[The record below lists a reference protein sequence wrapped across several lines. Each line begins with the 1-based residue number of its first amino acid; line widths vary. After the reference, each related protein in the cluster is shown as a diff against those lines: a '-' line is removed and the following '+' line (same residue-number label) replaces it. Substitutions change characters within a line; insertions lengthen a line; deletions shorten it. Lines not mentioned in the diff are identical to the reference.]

1 MFFEGDTVLTENWFA
16 IMPGEQRQGWMRAA
30 QMTAALAE
38 KRGERQ
44 KMRLLLQ
51 KIIFAIRLFLRR
63 HETAEVADL
72 YRIGTIAVAQ
82 AEESNT
88 RPKRKRTGGG
98 RSFPKYR
105 RSLLRRFRGSR
116 ARPRATGRR
125 GTRSP
130 CLPGNG
136 ARRGPSCR
144 RAARWFQAGCGFR
157 YPRQHLKAK
166 GR

>member
-1 MFFEGDTVLTENWFA
+1 MFFEGGTVLTENWFA
-16 IMPGEQRQGWMRAA
+16 IMPEEQRQGWMRAA
-30 QMTAALAE
+30 RMTAALAE

-98 RSFPKYR
+98 RSFPNIVD
-105 RSLLRRFRGSR
+105 LCCVGSEEVAQGL
-116 ARPRATGRR
+116 ARLDAEELDRHAF
-125 GTRSP
+125 
-130 CLPGNG
+130 LEM
-136 ARRGPSCR
+136 AHD
-144 RAARWFQAGCGFR
+144 AALHAAELHAGSKRDAAFGI
-157 YPRQHLKAK
+157 H
-166 GR
+166 GST